1 MSFSERNMPVT
12 EAEQNQIFDIYY
24 EMRGLT
30 ATLLA
35 ASRGDLQDPDRIVE
49 YAAGQIDRFADN
61 LASCITGKPF
71 DSDERLDGLRLIS
84 DLSRTH

>member
-1 MSFSERNMPVT
+1 MPVT
-12 EAEQNQIFDIYY
+12 EAEQNQIFDIYC
-24 EMRGLT
+24 EMRGL
-30 ATLLA
+30 AAALLA

-71 DSDERLDGLRLIS
+71 DSDERLDGLTPSGRF
-84 DLSRTH
+84 

>member
-1 MSFSERNMPVT
+1 MSFSERIMPVT
-12 EAEQNQIFDIYY
+12 ETEQNQIFDICY
-24 EMRGLT
+24 EMRGLA

-61 LASCITGKPF
+61 LASCITGKAKQKA
-71 DSDERLDGLRLIS
+71 E
-84 DLSRTH
+84 